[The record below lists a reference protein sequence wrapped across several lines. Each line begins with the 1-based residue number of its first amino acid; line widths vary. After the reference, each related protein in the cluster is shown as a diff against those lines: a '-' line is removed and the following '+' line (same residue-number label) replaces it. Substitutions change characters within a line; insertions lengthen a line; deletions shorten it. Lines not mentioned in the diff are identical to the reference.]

1 MSIGAETLAIASI
14 AASVGSTAIGIMGQM
29 QQADATQKSA
39 AYQAQV
45 ARNNQLIAERRAQ
58 QIEAEGKI
66 AADKKRQDAAR
77 LAGRQRAVLAGN
89 GVLVDF
95 GSALDI
101 TSDTAA
107 FGELDALNTKYNY
120 DNQAYNTRIQASNF
134 ASEAALADFR
144 GASADPSLGIAG
156 TLLSGA
162 GSIADKWYKFD
173 KAGAFGS
180 SKPVGNYGQTFGGP
194 R

>member
-1 MSIGAETLAIASI
+1 MSIGAETLAIASL
-14 AASVGSTAIGIMGQM
+14 AGSVGSTVIGVMGQM
-29 QQADATQKSA
+29 QQAEATQRSA

-45 ARNNQLIAERRAQ
+45 ARNNQIIAERRAT
-58 QIEAEGKI
+58 QIEAEGEI

-120 DNQAYNTRIQASNF
+120 DNQAYNARIQASNF
-134 ASEAALADFR
+134 GSEAALADYR

-173 KAGAFGS
+173 KEGVF
-180 SKPVGNYGQTFGGP
+180 K
-194 R
+194 